1 MVCTYKKALDVSGN
15 DAIVT
20 PSTTQPE
27 SSMTYEEFKAEFNKA
42 FANAAKYEAGQI
54 GYRIAVDR
62 MAELA
67 DMHPDY
73 EERMFEEVDA

>member
-1 MVCTYKKALDVSGN
+1 
-15 DAIVT
+15 
-20 PSTTQPE
+20 
-27 SSMTYEEFKAEFNKA
+27 MTYEEFKAEFNKA